1 MSESVA
7 KMILKCEKTGKLF
20 FSEAEAKQHADDT
33 GFSAFA
39 QVSPEEKVWVCAE
52 TGKVCFNE
60 QQMSLHKQRVPEA
73 ITWTEQTVADMHEA
87 RAKKAAEEAAG
98 AEDVEMETEEDQLL
112 RAAGKAP
119 KGKSKAKTTG
129 PALVTKEVVEQLVE
143 MGFSELRAQKAL
155 VMTSNGGIEGAIN
168 WLTEHLEDADIDDA
182 NFGEFEV
189 KPAEEVS
196 LAAAQALAGVSHLSA
211 EEKKQKLDELLA
223 KARAKKMGTS
233 VEEEKQKEKARR
245 DDGKKTV
252 QSKRELE
259 EQQRKRDADARKRE
273 KREFE
278 EERAKL
284 KAKLEADRQEKIK
297 NGLLKPAAVPLT
309 EEEKSNLKPL
319 SRAGPPEEEKR
330 PKKPMSEREREAMEQ
345 MSAMGGMKRNY
356 DEEPLT
362 LEEATAKLCAHADTK
377 VRPALDMMQKMVA
390 NIAKAP
396 AEAKYRQLRLSNPK
410 VAEGLVFVPGARQYL
425 HAIGWVIGPGAGEVG
440 EDAPKDCISLPLE
453 GDGVA
458 QAAAQQAAV
467 AALVQ
472 ASNAAVEKRRLD
484 ELAARNKEIADKLA
498 KQKAEK
504 EAMKAAMARDR
515 AEVAARGP
523 AQASIAKKLPTESGG
538 TMTSAIFSEQE
549 EAEGRRNAQ

>member
-1 MSESVA
+1 MWSNRENADEALGLAQKKLSE
-7 KMILKCEKTGKLF
+7 G
-20 FSEAEAKQHADDT
+20 DT
-33 GFSAFA
+33 AGAM
-39 QVSPEEKVWVCAE
+39 KWVQ
-52 TGKVCFNE
+52 K
-60 QQMSLHKQRVPEA
+60 SLHMYE
-73 ITWTEQTVADMHEA
+73 TVEA
-87 RAKKAAEEAAG
+87 RE
-98 AEDVEMETEEDQLL
+98 VERKIQE
-112 RAAGKAP
+112 RVA
-119 KGKSKAKTTG
+119 
-129 PALVTKEVVEQLVE
+129 
-143 MGFSELRAQKAL
+143 
-155 VMTSNGGIEGAIN
+155 
-168 WLTEHLEDADIDDA
+168 H
-182 NFGEFEV
+182 
-189 KPAEEVS
+189 
-196 LAAAQALAGVSHLSA
+196 LAAA
-211 EEKKQKLDELLA
+211 
-223 KARAKKMGTS
+223 
-233 VEEEKQKEKARR
+233 RR
-245 DDGKKTV
+245 V
-252 QSKRELE
+252 
-259 EQQRKRDADARKRE
+259 
-273 KREFE
+273 
-278 EERAKL
+278 
-284 KAKLEADRQEKIK
+284 LEAADRFEVLGVTRAATAAEIKRAFKRLSREVHPDK
-297 NGLLKPAAVPLT
+297 NGADEAVKAFQRLNEANT
-309 EEEKSNLKPL
+309 TL
-319 SRAGPPEEEKR
+319 SDP
-330 PKKPMSEREREAMEQ
+330 REREKYVMLNPAGSRRAAAAPPAASGPSQ
-345 MSAMGGMKRNY
+345 PSSRRAAAAPPAASGPSQPSKKRPREHPPSPSPY
-356 DEEPLT
+356 DVKPLT
-362 LEEATAKLCAHADTK
+362 LNEATAKLCAHSDTK